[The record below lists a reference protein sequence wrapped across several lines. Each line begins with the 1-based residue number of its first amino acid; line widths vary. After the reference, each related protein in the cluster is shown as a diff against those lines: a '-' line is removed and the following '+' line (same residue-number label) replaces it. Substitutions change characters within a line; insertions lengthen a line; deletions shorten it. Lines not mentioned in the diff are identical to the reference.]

1 MKPSPRP
8 PRTPSILS
16 DSIHHQLN
24 LYALAA
30 TAAGIGML
38 ALAQPA
44 EARIVYTPAHLNL
57 VFGKYPIDSN
67 HDGKPDFQFYH
78 WIYGSTAGVGSGLT
92 VGNTYA
98 PPSNGV
104 VAIGTLAGH
113 QAVPIPFG
121 KPIGPRRNFASGGRM
136 GTVFYSFFNHKRTWK
151 GPWANGG
158 QGLKNGYVGVR
169 FVIDGSLHYGWAR
182 VSMKVEDDKVMPV
195 LTGYAY
201 ETIPNKPIIAGQT
214 KGSDEESSIEPNAAL
229 TAPAPK
235 AATLGFLALGS
246 RGLSVWRREESAGA
260 TRVSG

>member
-8 PRTPSILS
+8 PRTPCILS

-38 ALAQPA
+38 ALPQAA
-44 EARIVYTPAHLNL
+44 EAKIVYTSGHLKL
-57 VFGKYPIDSN
+57 VSGIYPIDFN
-67 HDGKPDFQFYH
+67 HDGKPDFQFDQ
-78 WIYGSTAGVGSGLT
+78 WIYGSSAGAGSGLI
-92 VGNTYA
+92 VANSYA
-98 PPSNGV
+98 PPANGV
-104 VAIGTLAGH
+104 VAVGTLAGH
-113 QAVPIPFG
+113 QAVPIPSG

-136 GTVFYSFFNHKRTWK
+136 GTVFYSFFSHKRTWK

-182 VSMKVEDDKVMPV
+182 VSMKVEDNKVMPV

-201 ETIPNKPIIAGQT
+201 ETTANKPIVAGKTNGQ
-214 KGSDEESSIEPNAAL
+214 DVIRMHP
-229 TAPAPK
+229 
-235 AATLGFLALGS
+235 ATLGGLALG
-246 RGLSVWRREESAGA
+246 RK
-260 TRVSG
+260 

>member
-1 MKPSPRP
+1 MRPSPRP

-24 LYALAA
+24 LYAVAA
-30 TAAGIGML
+30 TSAGIGML

-44 EARIVYTPAHLNL
+44 EAKIVYTPAHLKL
-57 VFGKYPIDSN
+57 VSGKYPIDFN

-78 WIYGSTAGVGSGLT
+78 WIYGSSAGFGSGLA

-113 QAVPIPFG
+113 QAVPIQSG

-151 GPWANGG
+151 GGWANGG

-182 VSMKVEDDKVMPV
+182 VSIKVEDNKVMPV

-214 KGSDEESSIEPNAAL
+214 KGSHAESSIGPNAAL

-235 AATLGFLALGS
+235 PATLGMLALGS
-246 RGLSVWRREESAGA
+246 RGLSIWRREQSVAGA
-260 TRVSG
+260 LGSN